1 MRSRRGLVG
10 LLAAQAVSLT
20 GTRMSAIAIPWF
32 VLVSTGS
39 ATQTGLVAAC
49 EMAPYVL
56 FKALTGPLVDRI
68 GARRVNITGDLVSA
82 VVVGLIPL
90 LHVLSLL
97 SFPLLLVLVAV
108 AGAVRGPS
116 DSAKGV
122 LIPDVVAQAGVP
134 MERATGLSAMIERS
148 ASTFGSALA
157 GLIVALLG
165 PLTALAFDALSFA
178 LSALIVVATVRSAGG
193 AREPSESD
201 SLPYFQRLREGFAFL
216 RRDRLLRLIALMV
229 GVTNVLDS
237 AFAAVLVPVWALS
250 HGHSASTVGL
260 LFAAMMTFSALSA
273 LVTAAVGHRMPR
285 RATYLI
291 GYLITGLPRFVVLA
305 IAGAPVWLAVGV
317 FAVSGL
323 ASGVLNPILGAVMFE
338 RIPRPLLGRVHALTD
353 SLAWAGIPFGPLL
366 GGALVALVGLTPVLV
381 GFGLV
386 YLLATTLPAFA
397 REWTEL
403 DRPLANDLVA
413 EPEHAV
419 GLGVGEEKAEVGR

>member
-56 FKALTGPLVDRI
+56 FKALTGPLVDRL
-68 GARRVNITGDLVSA
+68 GARRVNITGDLVST

-97 SFPLLLVLVAV
+97 SFPLLLVLVAL

-122 LIPDVVAQAGVP
+122 LIPDVVEQAGVP

-148 ASTFGSALA
+148 ASTFGPALA
-157 GLIVALLG
+157 GLVVALLG

-178 LSALIVVATVRSAGG
+178 VSAVIIVATVRSSAA
-193 AREPSESD
+193 AREASESD
-201 SLPYFQRLREGFAFL
+201 ALPYLQRLKEGFAFL

-250 HGHSASTVGL
+250 HGHGASTVGL
-260 LFAAMMTFSALSA
+260 LFASMMAFSALSS
-273 LVTAAVGHRMPR
+273 LLSAAIGHRMPR
-285 RATYLI
+285 RATYLV
-291 GYLITGLPRFVVLA
+291 GYLVTGLPRFVVLA

-317 FAVSGL
+317 FAVSGF

-338 RIPRPLLGRVHALTD
+338 RIPRHLLGRVHALTE

-366 GGALVALVGLTPVLV
+366 GGALVGLVGLTPVLV
-381 GFGLV
+381 GFGVV
-386 YLLATTLPAFA
+386 YLLATTLPGFA

-403 DRPLANDLVA
+403 DRPRDLVPQ
-413 EPEHAV
+413 PETPVA
-419 GLGVGEEKAEVGR
+419 LGVGEEKAQVCR

>member
-1 MRSRRGLVG
+1 MRSRRGLIG

-56 FKALTGPLVDRI
+56 FKALTGPLVDRL
-68 GARRVNITGDLVSA
+68 GARRVNITGDLVST

-122 LIPDVVAQAGVP
+122 LIPDVVEQAGVP

-148 ASTFGSALA
+148 ASTFGPALA
-157 GLIVALLG
+157 GLVVALLG

-178 LSALIVVATVRSAGG
+178 VSAVIIVATVRSSSAA
-193 AREPSESD
+193 AREAAESD
-201 SLPYFQRLREGFAFL
+201 SLPYFQRLKEGFAFL

-250 HGHSASTVGL
+250 HGHSASMVGL
-260 LFAAMMTFSALSA
+260 LFASMMAFSALSA
-273 LVTAAVGHRMPR
+273 LLTAAIGHRMPR

-291 GYLITGLPRFVVLA
+291 GYLVTGLPRFVVLA

-317 FAVSGL
+317 FAVSGF

-338 RIPRPLLGRVHALTD
+338 RIPRHLLGRVHALTD

-366 GGALVALVGLTPVLV
+366 GGALVGLIGLTPVLV
-381 GFGLV
+381 AFGV
-386 YLLATTLPAFA
+386 IYLLATTLPGFA

-403 DRPLANDLVA
+403 DRPRVDRASAPVSA
-413 EPEHAV
+413 
-419 GLGVGEEKAEVGR
+419 

>member
-1 MRSRRGLVG
+1 MRSRRGLIG

-39 ATQTGLVAAC
+39 ATMTGLVAAC

-90 LHVLSLL
+90 LHVLSVL

-108 AGAVRGPS
+108 AGAMRGPS

-134 MERATGLSAMIERS
+134 MERATGLSAMVERS
-148 ASTFGSALA
+148 ASTFGPALA
-157 GLIVALLG
+157 GVIVAMLG

-178 LSALIVVATVRSAGG
+178 VSAVIVVATVRSSA
-193 AREPSESD
+193 AASREPSKSD
-201 SLPYFQRLREGFAFL
+201 ALPYFQRLKEGFSFL

-250 HGHSASTVGL
+250 HGHSASMVGL
-260 LFAAMMTFSALSA
+260 LFAAMMAFSALSA

-291 GYLITGLPRFVVLA
+291 GYLVTGLPRFVVLA

-338 RIPRPLLGRVHALTD
+338 RIPRHLLGRVHALTD

-366 GGALVALVGLTPVLV
+366 GGVLVGLVGLTPVLV
-381 GFGLV
+381 GFGIV

-403 DRPLANDLVA
+403 DRPRDDRASVPVSA
-413 EPEHAV
+413 
-419 GLGVGEEKAEVGR
+419 

>member
-1 MRSRRGLVG
+1 MRSRRGLIG

-49 EMAPYVL
+49 EMAPYVV
-56 FKALTGPLVDRI
+56 FKALTGPLVDRL
-68 GARRVNITGDLVSA
+68 GARRVNITGDLVST

-97 SFPLLLVLVAV
+97 SFPLLLVLVAL

-122 LIPDVVAQAGVP
+122 LIPDVVEQAGVP

-148 ASTFGSALA
+148 ASTFGPALA

-165 PLTALAFDALSFA
+165 PLTALVFDALSFA
-178 LSALIVVATVRSAGG
+178 VSAVIIVATVRSSSASAA
-193 AREPSESD
+193 AREPAESD
-201 SLPYFQRLREGFAFL
+201 ALPYFQRLKEGFAFL

-250 HGHSASTVGL
+250 HGYSASMVGL
-260 LFAAMMTFSALSA
+260 LFASMMAFSALSA
-273 LVTAAVGHRMPR
+273 LLTAAIGHRMPR

-291 GYLITGLPRFVVLA
+291 GYLVTGLPRFVVLA
-305 IAGAPVWLAVGV
+305 IAGAPVWLSVGV
-317 FAVSGL
+317 FAVSGF

-338 RIPRPLLGRVHALTD
+338 RIPRHLLGRVHALTD

-366 GGALVALVGLTPVLV
+366 GGALVGLIGLTPVLV
-381 GFGLV
+381 AFGV
-386 YLLATTLPAFA
+386 IYLLATTLPAFA
-397 REWTEL
+397 REWAEL
-403 DRPLANDLVA
+403 DRPRVDRESAPVSA
-413 EPEHAV
+413 
-419 GLGVGEEKAEVGR
+419 